1 MITFQVSSC
10 SLLQQHQVVAM
21 DDLFEIPAA
30 QDLLKLA
37 AAPAPDA
44 LQRRAV
50 EVRQSA
56 GQEISAAEHVHGVT
70 ETERAAHL
78 GDAAG
83 QQAAAP
89 PERTSGTFIHQE
101 LTSWR
106 LLRQPGLARR
116 CVRARQDA
124 GSPHLTGSQ
133 RLERGPATTDDQ
145 RLDARL

>member
-21 DDLFEIPAA
+21 DDLFEVAA
-30 QDLLKLA
+30 AEDLFELA

-56 GQEISAAEHVHGVT
+56 GQEFGAAEHVHGVT
-70 ETERAAHL
+70 EPERAAHL

-83 QQAAAP
+83 EQAAAS
-89 PERTSGTFIHQE
+89 PERPGGTFIHQE
-101 LTSWR
+101 LAAW
-106 LLRQPGLARR
+106 
-116 CVRARQDA
+116 
-124 GSPHLTGSQ
+124 
-133 RLERGPATTDDQ
+133 
-145 RLDARL
+145 